1 MSLRRHDFY
10 LFSADSDDDMKSV
23 RSTSKVKSETPF
35 VFIFLFF
42 SFLFFVFV
50 DIMFLDV
57 LEVVLL

>member
-1 MSLRRHDFY
+1 
-10 LFSADSDDDMKSV
+10 MKSV